1 MRDQKEAPLD
11 DAARVEIRGGRCRPP
26 GAATATAGKDPV
38 TGPTVAGSTTGPTVR
53 RRLNQPRVAEMVA
66 GLLRDRIVNGQL
78 GDGDLLPKQED
89 LLKEFGVSLPS
100 LREAMRILETE
111 GLISVRRGNVGGAVV
126 HRPTSEAVAF
136 TLGLVLQSHRVTLPD
151 LAAALRVVEPAC
163 AAMCAQQPTRRKIA
177 TQLRALT
184 EEAEPH
190 VEDGPEFTRAARE
203 FHDELA
209 RLCGNGTLRELV
221 GTLEM
226 LWSDYEARWADDTTR
241 RGAYPEVELRRRVL
255 TAHTA
260 ITEAIRSGNAEAAE
274 KASRQHLEQSQQFL
288 LRQAGDQP
296 LAITQLRVGFGSSRL
311 GRGRMAL

>member
-1 MRDQKEAPLD
+1 VATSGTANKKVSSDGAP
-11 DAARVEIRGGRCRPP
+11 P
-26 GAATATAGKDPV
+26 
-38 TGPTVAGSTTGPTVR
+38 R
-53 RRLNQPRVAEMVA
+53 RRLNQPRVAEIVA
-66 GLLRDRIVNGQL
+66 GILRERIVNGQL
-78 GDGDLLPKQED
+78 ADGDLLPKQDD

-100 LREAMRILETE
+100 LREATRILETE

-163 AAMCAQQPTRRKIA
+163 AALCAQQAGRRKIA
-177 TQLRALT
+177 ARLSELT
-184 EEAEPH
+184 DEAETH
-190 VEDGPEFTRAARE
+190 LDDGPEFTRAARE

-226 LWSDYEARWADDTTR
+226 LWSDYEARWADDTNQ
-241 RGAYPEVELRRRVL
+241 RGAYPEVTLRRRVL
-255 TAHTA
+255 STHRA
-260 ITEAIRSGNAEAAE
+260 IADAIRAGEAESAE
-274 KASRQHLEQSQQFL
+274 KASRQHLEQSQQFM

-296 LAITQLRVGFGSSRL
+296 LTITQLRVGFGPSRL
-311 GRGRMAL
+311 GSGSTSL

>member
-1 MRDQKEAPLD
+1 
-11 DAARVEIRGGRCRPP
+11 
-26 GAATATAGKDPV
+26 
-38 TGPTVAGSTTGPTVR
+38 
-53 RRLNQPRVAEMVA
+53 MVA

-190 VEDGPEFTRAARE
+190 V
-203 FHDELA
+203 DELA

-226 LWSDYEARWADDTTR
+226 LWSDYEARWAEDTTR

>member
-1 MRDQKEAPLD
+1 MTAPTL
-11 DAARVEIRGGRCRPP
+11 
-26 GAATATAGKDPV
+26 
-38 TGPTVAGSTTGPTVR
+38 R

-89 LLKEFGVSLPS
+89 LLQEFGVSLPS

-136 TLGLVLQSHRVTLPD
+136 TLGLVLQSHQVTLPD

-163 AAMCAQQPTRRKIA
+163 AGLCAQQPSRRKIA
-177 TQLRALT
+177 TRLLGITRD
-184 EEAEPH
+184 AEPH
-190 VEDGPEFTRAARE
+190 VEDGSEFTRAARE

-209 RLCGNGTLRELV
+209 HLCGNGTLRELV

-226 LWSDYEARWADDTTR
+226 LWSDYEARWADDTYR
-241 RGAYPEVELRRRVL
+241 RGEYPQVELRRKVL
-255 TAHTA
+255 DAHIA
-260 ITEAIRSGNAEAAE
+260 ITEAIRSGDPGAAE
-274 KASRQHLEQSQQFL
+274 KASRQHLEHSQQYL
-288 LRQAGDQP
+288 LKQAGDQP
-296 LAITQLRVGFGSSRL
+296 LSITQLRVGFGSSRL
-311 GRGRMAL
+311 GHGRMVL